1 MRKQYHFRTA
11 KSGSGFDAFDVD
23 RLIELSYGLPIE
35 NVALASITDV
45 DTPYW
50 FYTNPE
56 LPTVRE
62 VIEHTKLIH
71 EANLTYPILL
81 SIDGEVM
88 DGMHR
93 VAKAILEGSTTIRA
107 IHLPALGEPDYRN
120 CLPGELQ
127 Y

>member
-1 MRKQYHFRTA
+1 MRKQYHFCIAR
-11 KSGSGFDAFDVD
+11 SGSGFDAFDVD
-23 RLIELSYGLPIE
+23 RLIDLSDGLPIE

-45 DTPYW
+45 NTPYW
-50 FYTNPE
+50 FYTSSE

-62 VIEHTKLIH
+62 VIEHTKLIL
-71 EANLTYPILL
+71 EADLTYPILL
-81 SIDGEVM
+81 SLDGDVM

-93 VAKAILEGSTTIRA
+93 VAKAILDGNTTIKA

-120 CLPGELQ
+120 CLPEELP

>member
-1 MRKQYHFRTA
+1 MRKQYHFRAA
-11 KSGSGFDAFDVD
+11 KNGSGFDAFDVD

-35 NVALASITDV
+35 NVALTSITDV

-50 FYTNPE
+50 FYTSPE

-62 VIEHTKLIH
+62 VIEHTRLIL
-71 EANLTYPILL
+71 EADLTYPVLL
-81 SIDGEVM
+81 SLDDNVM

-93 VAKAILEGSTTIRA
+93 VAKAILDGNTTIKA

-120 CLPGELQ
+120 CLPEELP